1 MLQAA
6 SRRDFLGALVG
17 GVAGAALCPAGSGRV
32 FAQAN
37 AHALPIAATRLGG
50 TLTLVTGSGG
60 NIVVHEEPGGLVLVN
75 GGRPE
80 RAHDLIRFLNAQ
92 WPGRPVRTLFNTDWH
107 PEHTGAN
114 EALGSAGA
122 TIIAHVHTRDYLRAR
137 HFVDWQDRTYPPSPA
152 PALPTETFRTTG
164 RLDAGAET
172 IGYGH
177 LGQAHTD
184 GDIYVRFPEANV
196 LVAGDVL
203 TVGTYPIADYTTGGW
218 IGGLRDAT
226 QTLVD
231 LADAGTIVV
240 PGVGPVQTRADL
252 EAQHEMLATLR
263 DRLREMMREGL
274 GAEDMLAAGATRE
287 FDGRWG
293 DPELFLSTAYRGLW
307 LHVRELGGIV

>member
-1 MLQAA
+1 LSIVAGAGGNVVVHSGRGGLLLVDSGAAA
-6 SRRDFLGALVG
+6 SATPLKAFLAERFGNAAVGVLFNTHWHLEHTGGNDALVG
-17 GVAGAALCPAGSGRV
+17 DRSIP
-32 FAQAN
+32 
-37 AHALPIAATRLGG
+37 
-50 TLTLVTGSGG
+50 
-60 NIVVHEEPGGLVLVN
+60 
-75 GGRPE
+75 
-80 RAHDLIRFLNAQ
+80 
-92 WPGRPVRTLFNTDWH
+92 
-107 PEHTGAN
+107 
-114 EALGSAGA
+114 
-122 TIIAHVHTRDYLRAR
+122 IIAHENTRLWMSTKFY
-137 HFVDWQDRTYPPSPA
+137 VDWEDRHYERRA
-152 PALPTETFRTTG
+152 PAARPNQTFFTSDRQPLT
-164 RLDAGAET
+164 LDFGGEEIT
-172 IGYGH
+172 YGH
-177 LGQAHTD
+177 LLEAHTD